1 MFRFLKKTTFLLLIL
16 LFSFSGCEKDDICS
30 ATTSTTPRLVIQFY
44 DFNNPSVLKNASNLK
59 VVGEGMTEG
68 IVFNSGAT
76 GESRYLTNANTVS
89 IPLKT
94 TKNSTTYQ
102 FILNSTS
109 STFKNEDV
117 IRFDYNHEN
126 FYVSRACGFKTLFDL
141 DPITP
146 YTHTDATIPNVLWIK
161 AISVE
166 KKSIDNENETHVKI
180 YF

>member
-1 MFRFLKKTTFLLLIL
+1 MKKTTFLLLIL

-44 DFNNPSVLKNASNLK
+44 DFNNPSILKNASNLK
-59 VVGEGMTEG
+59 VIGVGMTEG
-68 IVFNSGAT
+68 IDFNGN
-76 GESRYLTNANTVS
+76 GNTVS

-94 TKNSTTYQ
+94 TENTTTYQ

-109 STFKNEDV
+109 TSSKFKNEDV

-126 FYVSRACGFKTLFDL
+126 VYVSRACGFKTLFDL

-146 YTHTDATIPNVLWIK
+146 YIHTDATLADELWIK
-161 AISVE
+161 RIIIN
-166 KKSIDNENETHVKI
+166 KNNIDNENETHVKI

>member
-1 MFRFLKKTTFLLLIL
+1 MKKTIFLLLIL

-44 DFNNPSVLKNASNLK
+44 DINNSSVLKNPSNLK
-59 VVGEGMTEG
+59 VIGVGMTEG
-68 IVFNSGAT
+68 IDFNGN
-76 GESRYLTNANTVS
+76 GNTVS

-94 TKNSTTYQ
+94 TENTTTYQ

-117 IRFDYNHEN
+117 IRFDYSHEN
-126 FYVSRACGFKTLFDL
+126 VYVSRACGFKILFDL

-146 YTHTDATIPNVLWIK
+146 YIHTDATLADELWIK
-161 AISVE
+161 RIIIN
-166 KKSIDNENETHVKI
+166 KSNIDNENETHVKI